1 MTKKSSCKW
10 LHLSLSVVALAQ
22 LALPSLAAGPTKAFE
37 ATVESAATGGTSQ
50 QWSDGKGHLRS
61 ESMLGGVKRVSILD
75 FNTMTSYSINDQ
87 NKTITQMPLSG
98 GESDPSMQW
107 TPIGNKVIDGHPCQ
121 GKRSSANGSVYEL
134 WTGTDTGCTVLL
146 TSNGSPVQKLKSWT
160 AATPSAAM
168 FSLPSG
174 YKTVDMSAMMKR
186 MQSAMPAH

>member
-10 LHLSLSVVALAQ
+10 FYLGLTLVSLAQ
-22 LALPSLAAGPTKAFE
+22 FALPSLAAGPTKAFE
-37 ATVESAATGGTSQ
+37 ATIETAATGGTSQ
-50 QWSDGKGHLRS
+50 QWSDGKGHVRS

-75 FNTMTSYSINDQ
+75 FNNMTVYSINDQ
-87 NKTITQMPLSG
+87 NKTITQMPISG
-98 GESDPSMQW
+98 GENDPSIQW

-121 GKRSSANGSVYEL
+121 GKRSTSNGSVIEL

-146 TSNGSPVQKLKSWT
+146 TSNGSPVQKLKSWS

-174 YKTVDMSAMMKR
+174 YKTVDMSEMMKR
-186 MQSAMPAH
+186 MQGAMQAH